1 MNYKKILEDNKP
13 LLTYEII
20 PILENFQKSQ
30 KVFYILVLFAFL
42 VSAFAIFYMI
52 FEDKK
57 TVNKILLA
65 RESTLNTAITK
76 LENKNDILEA
86 EILLL
91 KNDVKSLSRKKDS
104 RKHAKIS
111 KYLADTEVSGKG
123 IEIILNDNNSNYAR
137 AQDENNIIHNTD
149 LLKIVNFLWAKG
161 ATAISINDERIV
173 QNSHISCIG
182 PTILLNKKRIN
193 APFYIKAVGEKIDE
207 NTVKNSSIMLSL
219 ELRGIEFNIIEN
231 DQVQIPEGKYATF
244 RE

>member
-1 MNYKKILEDNKP
+1 MNYKKFLEDNKP
-13 LLTYEII
+13 LLTYEFL
-20 PILENFQKSQ
+20 PFLEKFQKSQ
-30 KVFYILVLFAFL
+30 KSFYILVCISISVIIFA
-42 VSAFAIFYMI
+42 VFYM
-52 FEDKK
+52 FSEDKK

-91 KNDVKSLSRKKDS
+91 KNDVKSLSRKKDIK
-104 RKHAKIS
+104 KHAKIS
-111 KYLADTEVSGKG
+111 KYLADTEISGKG
-123 IEIILNDNNSNYAR
+123 IEIILNDNNSAYSP

-149 LLKIVNFLWAKG
+149 LLKIVNFLWAQG
-161 ATAISINDERIV
+161 AQAISINDERIV

-193 APFYIKAVGEKIDE
+193 APFFIKAVGEKIDE

-219 ELRGIEFNIIEN
+219 KLRGIELEVLGTNQI
-231 DQVQIPEGKYATF
+231 QIPEGKYATF